1 MMGRVHVACSAAL
14 LALIFSTVAHAR
26 DAGSFD
32 RYGYLNYESSSAQC
46 GYQYVDAS
54 GGNLLG
60 LTPASAMAPASDDG
74 AALLTLAMPFELYG
88 VSGNALIA
96 SSNGYLAAADDLA
109 REDGGDFSA
118 DCPLPAIAD
127 NVAATQSRI
136 YVYHADLDGAPNTGS
151 MFSRYF
157 PSCPRTSD
165 SGIDEACTVVQWQ
178 NWALRGQPGA
188 LDMQAVLYHATF
200 EIALQYQALDAS
212 SGSTATIGTQSDNA
226 TSGNALGCAGSRSMA
241 PATALCIFDPRFPPG
256 SQGIADRIFSNGF
269 ELP

>member
-1 MMGRVHVACSAAL
+1 MIARKCLGPGTAL
-14 LALIFSTVAHAR
+14 LALTVSMSAFAR

-32 RYGYLNYESSSAQC
+32 GYGYQHYQSASAQC

-54 GGNLLG
+54 GGSLLS
-60 LTPASAMAPASDDG
+60 LIPASAMVPAGDDG
-74 AALLTLAMPFELYG
+74 AALLNLAAPFELYG
-88 VSGNALIA
+88 VSGNALVA
-96 SSNGYLAAADDLA
+96 SSNGYLAASNDLA
-109 REDGGDFSA
+109 HEDGGDFSA

-127 NVAATQSRI
+127 NAAATQSRI
-136 YVYHADLDGAPNTGS
+136 YVYHADLDSAPNTGS
-151 MFSRYF
+151 MFSQYF
-157 PSCPRTSD
+157 ASCPRTSE

-178 NWALRGQPGA
+178 NWALRGQSGT
-188 LDMQAVLYHATF
+188 LDMEAVLYHATY

-212 SGSTATIGTQSDNA
+212 SGSTATIGTQSENA
-226 TSGNALGCAGSRSMA
+226 MSGNALGCAGSRSLT

>member
-1 MMGRVHVACSAAL
+1 MIGRHPVASSAAL
-14 LALIFSTVAHAR
+14 LALLLPLSAHAR
-26 DAGSFD
+26 DSGSFD
-32 RYGYLNYESSSAQC
+32 SYGYLNYESGSAQC

-54 GGNLLG
+54 GGSLLN
-60 LTPASAMAPASDDG
+60 LTPASAMATASDDG
-74 AALLTLAMPFELYG
+74 AALLNLAMPFEFYG
-88 VSGNALIA
+88 VSANTLIA
-96 SSNGYLAAADDLA
+96 SSNGYLAIADDLA

-127 NVAATQSRI
+127 NAAAAQSRI

-151 MFSRYF
+151 MLSQYF

-178 NWALRGQPGA
+178 NWALRGQSGT
-188 LDMQAVLYHATF
+188 LDMQAVLYHATY

-212 SGSTATIGTQSDNA
+212 SGNTATIGTQSDNA
-226 TSGNALGCAGSRSMA
+226 TSGNALGCAGSRSLA
-241 PATALCIFDPRFPPG
+241 PAIALCIFDPRFPPG
-256 SQGIADRIFSNGF
+256 SQGIADRIFSDGF